1 MIHLTPL
8 SVSLAIKGLQFFGR
22 KFRWDKTDAGLMIKK
37 IAESWNDDA
46 FQNSNFAS
54 KIAEGRI

>member
-1 MIHLTPL
+1 
-8 SVSLAIKGLQFFGR
+8 LAIKGLQFFGR